1 MKGGHGL
8 YRGSEAMSADGWVIL
23 LLIIFILGF
32 VLGYRVGTA
41 KAFDEGFSQGELK
54 GIQRGHEKGQH
65 DGLKAG
71 LRAEMIQAM
80 QKTFKDMPA
89 ADTEIEKM
97 RAQVQQELFTALQ
110 DAKPKESTE
119 KSAKYQ
125 LDPMQWSIYGWVIL
139 FLLAFTVAYILL

>member
-1 MKGGHGL
+1 
-8 YRGSEAMSADGWVIL
+8 MSADGWVIL

-32 VLGYRVGTA
+32 LLGYRVGTA

-54 GIQRGHEKGQH
+54 GIQQGHERGQH

-97 RAQVQQELFTALQ
+97 RAQVQQELLTALQ
-110 DAKPKESTE
+110 DAKAKESTNKGRRINFE
-119 KSAKYQ
+119 WENA
-125 LDPMQWSIYGWVIL
+125 QWMH
-139 FLLAFTVAYILL
+139 